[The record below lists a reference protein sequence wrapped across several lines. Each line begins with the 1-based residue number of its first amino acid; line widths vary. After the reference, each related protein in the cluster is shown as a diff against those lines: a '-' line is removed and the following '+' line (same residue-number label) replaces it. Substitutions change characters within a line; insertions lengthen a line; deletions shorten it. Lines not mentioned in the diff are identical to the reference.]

1 MNLAR
6 GLERRAAEGRP
17 VRVGLIGLGLA
28 QGVPLRR
35 AVAAGAVV
43 RWDDV
48 TLDPTDPAG
57 GVLHR
62 RQAAQEPDE
71 RRARDPGQ
79 QLEVVC

>member
-48 TLDPTDPAG
+48 TLDPTDPAV
-57 GVLHR
+57 VLR
-62 RQAAQEPDE
+62 R
-71 RRARDPGQ
+71 RRAGRWQDRHAPSRWR
-79 QLEVVC
+79 